1 MQQKNTYSVKLFHIR
16 GIRRHLRVLLFFRGK
31 TIFYYDY
38 ERRIVMEILIGF
50 IIGVVLTIRGDTD
63 KLICKIKK
71 IVKDFL
77 EKS

>member
-1 MQQKNTYSVKLFHIR
+1 MQGASTGAPI
-16 GIRRHLRVLLFFRGK
+16 FFRGK
-31 TIFYYDY
+31 TIFYYDC

-71 IVKDFL
+71 IAKDFL

>member
-1 MQQKNTYSVKLFHIR
+1 
-16 GIRRHLRVLLFFRGK
+16 
-31 TIFYYDY
+31 
-38 ERRIVMEILIGF
+38 MEILIGF

-63 KLICKIKK
+63 KLICKVKK